1 MRLITPL
8 GLNYFQ
14 EAMHF
19 RGRLKA
25 LLLLLGIVGGCSQND
40 SLATV
45 EGIVRLE
52 GQPLRTGTVRF
63 VPTAGRAATG
73 QIQSDGTFKLGTFG
87 ESDGAVTGIHK
98 VAIIA
103 YETAGDGR
111 PAYEAGAQANKPLV
125 PQRYMAVGTSGLT
138 FEVKP
143 GENRAEFDLESR

>member
-1 MRLITPL
+1 MLLIARLTQ
-8 GLNYFQ
+8 NRFKA
-14 EAMHF
+14 AMHY
-19 RGRLKA
+19 RNGLSA
-25 LLLLLGIVGGCSQND
+25 LLLLLGMVAGCSRND

-45 EGIVRLE
+45 EGIVRLD
-52 GQPLRTGTVRF
+52 GRPLTTGTVRF
-63 VPTAGRAATG
+63 VPAAGRAATG

-87 ESDGAVTGIHK
+87 DSDGAVIGMHK

-103 YETAGDGR
+103 YETAGGVK

-143 GENRAEFDLESR
+143 VENRAEFDLQSQ